1 MPQQI
6 DRLVASRG
14 PALVLF
20 NGGSFFSKA
29 DIIVDLSKN
38 TKVLESSAFGPLT
51 EINQGVVATTKF
63 TPVGEFESLGVLW
76 PYAATPPGTSIFG
89 GADTPL
95 LIQPLDNTQKQVR
108 FFAAGVSKMPDL
120 NFTATDTLI
129 GEVDFEMIGKNNIAV
144 DDPARLFQFEDNA
157 IGALPYD
164 PAALIVQAYLV
175 SWLSGGTAAFHYGA
189 NATAAE
195 VYNITAAALE
205 IALNAL
211 ASVTAG
217 GGLDVTGDYTSGWTV
232 TWRTNGARTAITGTL
247 ASMPGGTNLRE
258 DILTV
263 GDAGHAQVSLLRLYP
278 WANFNTRQGIKV
290 TFTMQIDQDVSDAI
304 GHYDSIFRSLSVTAT
319 GIPQGVADLDEL
331 AAAAVQGPNSVV
343 GSRLSVGAHNLDIT
357 GDGVYFRL
365 YAANIKKSGLVYGSS
380 TQRVPALD
388 WVASRSIAV
397 GGALN
402 PLFAIDTAP
411 IP

>member
-1 MPQQI
+1 MGQQI

-29 DIIVDLSKN
+29 DIIVDLTKN

-51 EINQGVVATTKF
+51 EVNQGLVASTKF

-76 PYAATPPGTSIFG
+76 PYASTPPGTSIFG
-89 GADTPL
+89 GGDVPL

-129 GEVDFEMIGKNNIAV
+129 GEVDFEMIGKNNIPV
-144 DDPARLFQFEDNA
+144 DDPARLFAFENNA
-157 IGALPYD
+157 IGALPFD
-164 PAALIVQAYLV
+164 PANLIVQSYLI
-175 SWLSGGTAAFHYGA
+175 SWLSAGTYTLTHGANTTAAIAYNA
-189 NATAAE
+189 NAAA
-195 VYNITAAALE
+195 VAT
-205 IALNAL
+205 ALNGL
-211 ASVTAG
+211 ASIIADGGVT
-217 GGLDVTGDYTSGWTV
+217 VTGDYQAGFTVHWTSI
-232 TWRTNGARTAITGTL
+232 GAMSAITGAVT
-247 ASMPGGTNLRE
+247 AMPGGTAVRV
-258 DILTV
+258 DVVTV
-263 GDAGHAQVSLLRLYP
+263 GDGTHNQVDLIRLYP
-278 WANFNTRQGIKV
+278 WANFATRQGIKV

-319 GIPQGVADLDEL
+319 GIPQGVADADAL
-331 AAAAVQGPNSVV
+331 AAAAVQGASGVP
-343 GSRLSVGAHNLDIT
+343 GSRLSVNAHNLDILGT
-357 GDGVYFRL
+357 GVYFRL

-388 WVASRSIAV
+388 WVASRSIGG

-402 PLFAIDTAP
+402 PLFAISTAP
-411 IP
+411 IA